1 MAEPTLKTFRPSFSK
16 ELNIESI
23 ISAPLVAASK
33 ANVVMVTGQTKF
45 LLEYCFTK
53 NKESNTYEPKMIEM
67 SMTRAEIVPAVKQG
81 EPDIIKEH
89 KLTFNLPLLTLISLN
104 SLAIDKVTVNF
115 DLEITSVTSYE
126 QLGGDGKP
134 LHKQAQLNGR
144 ISYDPNQQS
153 NDKGQNKSSMRSQLK
168 VNINAGPLP
177 LPVGVLTIIDL
188 YTKSI
193 QPLPSKSRTEI
204 PEITK

>member
-1 MAEPTLKTFRPSFSK
+1 MAEPKIKIFKPSFSK

-33 ANVVMVTGQTKF
+33 ANVVMVTGQTRF

-53 NKESNTYEPKMIEM
+53 NDKSNTYEPKMIEM
-67 SMTRAEIVPAVKQG
+67 SMTRGELVKG
-81 EPDIIKEH
+81 EKPGDPDTIKKH
-89 KLTFNLPLLTLISLN
+89 VLTFNLPLLTLISLN
-104 SLAIDKVTVNF
+104 SLAIDKVTVDF

-126 QLGGDGKP
+126 NVGGDGKP
-134 LHKQAQLNGR
+134 LDKQAQLNGR
-144 ISYDPNQQS
+144 ISYDPKQQS
-153 NDKGQNKSSMRSQLK
+153 NDKGQNRSSMRSQLK

-193 QPLPSKSRTEI
+193 QPLPSKSKTELQD
-204 PEITK
+204 EKT